1 MRSWRVVGNPGTAE
15 RFTFVER
22 AATGTWMLL
31 FAALGWALMV
41 EGSDAER
48 PSSRSPI
55 S

>member
-1 MRSWRVVGNPGTAE
+1 MAVMVLAVLVIVVLLE
-15 RFTFVER
+15 
-22 AATGTWMLL
+22 MLL